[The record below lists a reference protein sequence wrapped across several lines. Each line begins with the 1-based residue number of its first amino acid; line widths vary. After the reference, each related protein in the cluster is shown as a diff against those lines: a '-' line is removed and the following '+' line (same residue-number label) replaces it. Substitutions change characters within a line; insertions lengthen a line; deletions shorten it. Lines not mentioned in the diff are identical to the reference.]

1 MLPGREQPLGTRIQ
15 ALDAAARLAVLGS
28 AHEGRL
34 AHHATCVAGPV
45 LESGYG
51 ALKHVDL
58 GNVFRR
64 LFTRLFMA
72 EVGDRKAV
80 GEVADDL
87 GPTL

>member
-1 MLPGREQPLGTRIQ
+1 
-15 ALDAAARLAVLGS
+15 
-28 AHEGRL
+28 
-34 AHHATCVAGPV
+34 V